1 MANIHVNLTDRFEDW
16 RVKTNEIG
24 DVIGDS
30 SLLPI
35 TIDQQVYPDILT
47 ALSEVIENSNDITD
61 LISDISINAADIT
74 TNANA
79 ISTNADDIS
88 LLTTAIGDTD
98 SGIIKS
104 LGDNSAQIT
113 INTADIAANTLVIS
127 ANTSAIAA
135 IEQVAVY
142 NLSGTKLN

>member
-1 MANIHVNLTDRFEDW
+1 MANINVSVTNTFEDW

-24 DVIGDS
+24 DAIGDS

-61 LISDISINAADIT
+61 LISDISINAADI
-74 TNANA
+74 
-79 ISTNADDIS
+79 ITNADEIS
-88 LLTTAIGDTD
+88 LNAAALV
-98 SGIIKS
+98 
-104 LGDNSAQIT
+104 
-113 INTADIAANTLVIS
+113 INAADIAANTLDIS